1 MSMSQLPRSPQAS
14 SERNQVARL
23 AQASYI
29 APLQPLTLPNCVSL
43 DRPVEDD
50 RSATG
55 DMLCLAR
62 QVLRASNVAASQVQD
77 VGAVEMPG
85 VAWMIS
91 ATASS
96 SADVACMYVHVCIT
110 DEVTTELTY
119 RLTGWLTY
127 CTGCAMIMV
136 HNMLCVRWC
145 MGHCTSVYVLLCFF
159 SFFLCCV

>member
-1 MSMSQLPRSPQAS
+1 
-14 SERNQVARL
+14 
-23 AQASYI
+23 
-29 APLQPLTLPNCVSL
+29 
-43 DRPVEDD
+43 
-50 RSATG
+50 
-55 DMLCLAR
+55 
-62 QVLRASNVAASQVQD
+62 
-77 VGAVEMPG
+77 
-85 VAWMIS
+85 MIS

-145 MGHCTSVYVLLCFF
+145 MGHCTSVYVLLF
-159 SFFLCCV
+159 SILFVVFFLFLFYVACSSVRVVLCLCCCCFMTVVWCTA